1 MQVIWRPGSLI
12 EGQLARQLLQANG
25 IACHLA
31 GEHLAG
37 GIGELPVYGLYAL
50 MVDPARA
57 EDAWR
62 LLAEHGL
69 FDGSEAEFEA

>member
-1 MQVIWRPGSLI
+1 MYVLWRPGSLI
-12 EGQLARQLLQANG
+12 EGQMARQFLQANG

-31 GEHLAG
+31 GEHLSG

-57 EDAWR
+57 EEAWR
-62 LLAEHGL
+62 LLAEQGRL
-69 FDGSEAEFEA
+69 DGSEVEFEA